1 MIAVL
6 YIIFQEDRDDGAAE
20 IRAARREEHLAYLD
34 KHQNILVLG
43 GALLEDDGIKRTGSC
58 LIINVPDRAAAEDF
72 SRNEP
77 FRKAG
82 LFKSVKIARMRR
94 GQWNPAA
101 APRTAE
107 GN

>member
-1 MIAVL
+1 ML
-6 YIIFQEDRDDGAAE
+6 YIIYQEDHEQDAAE
-20 IRAARREEHLAYLD
+20 IRAANREKHLAYLD
-34 KHQNILVLG
+34 QHADILVLG
-43 GALLEDDGIKRTGSC
+43 GALLADDGVGRTGSC
-58 LIINVPDRAAAEDF
+58 LIINVASREEAEEF

-101 APRTAE
+101 APKSAE